1 MVGGMAYTPAE
12 LEYLRSQPLGRMAT
26 VGSDGV
32 VQVNPVGFRIQTDG
46 TLVIGGYSMASTRK
60 FRNVAETGRAAIV
73 VDDIAALDP
82 WTVRGIE
89 VRGRAEATTADEPP
103 IPGTTHEVV
112 VIHPDVVFAWGIDP
126 EAPGMTRRVQPG

>member
-1 MVGGMAYTPAE
+1 MAYTPAE

-32 VQVNPVGFRIQTDG
+32 VQVNPVGFRIRADG
-46 TLVIGGYSMASTRK
+46 TVVIGGYSMGRTRK

-89 VRGRAEATTADEPP
+89 VRGRAEATLADEPP
-103 IPGTTHEVV
+103 MPGTAREVV
-112 VIHPDVVFAWGIDP
+112 VIHPDVVFAWGVEP
-126 EAPGMTRRVQPG
+126 GVPGMTRRVQPS